1 MSSTAVPKDPGAP
14 LGGALR
20 MSFAGDPDAAR
31 LGPMLAESLDE
42 LEETLALLR
51 AGITRLA
58 EAERSIAASMPF
70 EGRAAWGG
78 RASTPATVSRI
89 HDVSAPDLLRWIEV
103 PQERP
108 TAAALARLLRDRI
121 ASAIFAGHIATGA
134 RLPSIRDFARHT
146 GVNHKTAGRVYEALA
161 VEGVLE
167 LRPRSGAYVRQTGHA
182 ATTVGATPDWVARM
196 LAEASAR
203 AEGVASLPDLIARVL
218 GASELSCACVD
229 ATEDLRVGLTSE
241 LRHRF
246 GLRVYP
252 LCREEAAPGD
262 PHADDR
268 LARDL
273 DAVDL
278 VVTTPWHAS
287 ISRITRAMGKPLA
300 VVAPDPSS
308 VAAVRG
314 RLIAAPLQLVCAD
327 SAFGERFRSLQEPDL
342 RGHIRVLALDD
353 PDAAGRLDASAPLVV
368 TEAARPVISRDR
380 IENAESLPGQ
390 LGESSSLE
398 IARLIASLINPW

>member
-1 MSSTAVPKDPGAP
+1 MSSTAVPKDLGAP
-14 LGGALR
+14 IGGALKV
-20 MSFAGDPDAAR
+20 SFPGDPYAAR

-58 EAERSIAASMPF
+58 EAERSVAAGARL
-70 EGRAAWGG
+70 EGAAAWDGG
-78 RASTPATVSRI
+78 PSTLATPPTAA
-89 HDVSAPDLLRWIEV
+89 DASAPNLLRWIEV
-103 PQERP
+103 PPERP
-108 TAAALARLLRDRI
+108 TTAALARLLRNRI
-121 ASAIFAGHIATGA
+121 AGAVFAGHTATGA

-161 VEGVLE
+161 AEGVLE
-167 LRPRSGAYVRQTGHA
+167 LRPRSGAYVRQPGNA
-182 ATTVGATPDWVARM
+182 FAMAGETPDWIARM
-196 LAEASAR
+196 LAEASGR
-203 AEGVASLPDLIARVL
+203 AEGVASLPELIARVL

-252 LCREEAAPGD
+252 LCCDEGMPGD
-262 PHADDR
+262 RHAEDR

-278 VVTTPWHAS
+278 VVTTPWHTS

-308 VAAVRG
+308 VAAVRS

-327 SAFGERFRSLQEPDL
+327 STFGERFRSLQDPDL
-342 RGHIRVLALDD
+342 RDRLRVIALDD
-353 PDAAGRLDASAPLVV
+353 PDAVDRLDPSAAIVV
-368 TEAARPVISRDR
+368 TDAARPIISRDR
-380 IENAESLPGQ
+380 AGKAESLSAQ
-390 LGESSSLE
+390 LGRSSSLE
-398 IARLIASLINPW
+398 IARLIAGLINPW